1 MPTAKSPG
9 RTNAAFRSLPSVDR
23 LLGHAALA
31 EAMARYGR
39 ENVTEAAR
47 DALQDVRRRIAKDEA
62 APTFDTLAEAV
73 AAMVAARYAPS
84 LRAVIN
90 ATGVILHTNLGRA
103 LLSEAAQQAARL
115 AAAGYTNLEYDLE
128 TGDRG
133 SRHAHLDMLLRQVT
147 GAEAG
152 LVVNNNAAAV
162 MLGLTAFALGKAVI
176 VSRGEAVEIGGGF
189 RVPEIL
195 QESGATLVEVGTT
208 NRTYLADFES
218 AVTKE
223 TAAYLRVH
231 PSNFRIS
238 GFTHEPTLSEMA
250 SSAQQR
256 GILLLHDIGSGC
268 LLDTR
273 AFGLAPE
280 PTPQESI
287 AAGSDLVF
295 FSGDKLL
302 GGPQAGI
309 IVGKAA
315 LVQQLKA
322 HPLVRAMRID
332 KVTLAALQTTLLH
345 YATGEAATQIP
356 VWRMIGAAQQDLKKR
371 ARQWAKAIGQGASV
385 ISSEST
391 IGGGSLPTETLP
403 SPVVA
408 IAGTGR
414 ALESLAQRLRQ
425 GATPVVARIER
436 ERLVLDPR
444 TVLPEQDDALLSA
457 VRHARAA
464 APQLAAAK

>member
-1 MPTAKSPG
+1 MSATKSPA
-9 RTNAAFRSLPSVDR
+9 RAQTAFRSLPSVDR
-23 LLGHAALA
+23 LLTHAVLA
-31 EAMARYGR
+31 EAIARCGR
-39 ENVTEAAR
+39 ENVTAAAR
-47 DALQDVRRRIAKDEA
+47 DALAEARQRIATGKA
-62 APTFDTLAEAV
+62 APGLDALADAI
-73 AAMVAARYAPS
+73 AATVTARYAPS
-84 LRAVIN
+84 LHTVIN

-103 LLSEAAQQAARL
+103 LLSAAAQQAAVR

-128 TGDRG
+128 SGERG
-133 SRHAHLDMLLRQVT
+133 SRHTHLEALLRQVT

-162 MLGLTAFALGKAVI
+162 MLGLNAFALGKAVI

-195 QESGATLVEVGTT
+195 RESGAKLVEVGTT
-208 NRTYLADFES
+208 NRTYLADFEA
-218 AVTKE
+218 AVTPE
-223 TAAYLRVH
+223 TALYLRVH
-231 PSNFRIS
+231 PSNFRVS
-238 GFTHEPTLSEMA
+238 GFTHEPTLAEMA
-250 SSAQQR
+250 ASAKGR

-268 LLDTR
+268 LLETR
-273 AFGLAPE
+273 AFGLAHE

-315 LVQQLKA
+315 LVQKLKK

-332 KVTLAALQTTLLH
+332 KMTLAALQATLLH
-345 YATGEAATQIP
+345 YATGEAASQIP
-356 VWRMIGAAQQDLKKR
+356 VWRMISAARKDLSTR
-371 ARQWAKAIGQGASV
+371 ARRWAKAIGGGASV
-385 ISSEST
+385 IRSEST

-408 IAGTGR
+408 IGGTGA
-414 ALESLAQRLRQ
+414 ALESLAKRLRQ

-444 TVLPEQDDALLSA
+444 TVLPEQDDALLA
-457 VRHARAA
+457 ALRAA
-464 APQLAAAK
+464 LAAASR

>member
-1 MPTAKSPG
+1 MPTKKLPIRA
-9 RTNAAFRSLPSVDR
+9 NAAFRSLPSVDR
-23 LLGHAALA
+23 LLAHAALS
-31 EAMARYGR
+31 EAIARCGR
-39 ENVTEAAR
+39 ENVTAAAR
-47 DALQDVRRRIAKDEA
+47 DALAESRQRIAQGRA
-62 APTFDTLAEAV
+62 APGLDALAESI
-73 AAMVAARYAPS
+73 AATVTARYAPS
-84 LRAVIN
+84 LRTVIN

-103 LLSEAAQQAARL
+103 LLSEAAQQAAVR

-128 TGDRG
+128 SGERG
-133 SRHAHLDMLLRQVT
+133 SRHGHLESLLRQVT

-162 MLGLTAFALGKAVI
+162 MLGLHAFALGKGVI

-195 QESGATLVEVGTT
+195 QQSGAKLVEVGTT
-208 NRTYLADFES
+208 NRTYLADFEA
-218 AVTKE
+218 AVTPE

-231 PSNFRIS
+231 PSNFRVS
-238 GFTHEPTLSEMA
+238 GFTHEPSLAEMA
-250 SSAQQR
+250 SSAGER

-268 LLDTR
+268 LLETR
-273 AFGLAPE
+273 AFGLAHE

-309 IVGKAA
+309 IAGKAP
-315 LVQQLKA
+315 LVQQLKK

-332 KVTLAALQTTLLH
+332 KMTLAALQATLLH
-345 YATGEAATQIP
+345 YATGEAASQIP
-356 VWRMIGAAQQDLKKR
+356 VWRMIGAARKDLSTR
-371 ARQWAKAIGQGASV
+371 ARRWAKAIGQGASV
-385 ISSEST
+385 IQSEST

-408 IAGTGR
+408 IGGTGT
-414 ALESLAQRLRQ
+414 ALESLAKRLRH
-425 GATPVVARIER
+425 GPTPVVARIER

-444 TVLPEQDDALLSA
+444 TVLPEQDDALLAA
-457 VRHARAA
+457 V
-464 APQLAAAK
+464 LAALAAGQ